1 MSSSLIIR
9 TRKQL
14 FEFCEKLIKDATL
27 KEQREKIY
35 TDLLKLPE
43 GYQFNLSKTWTDID
57 NETKYKICCLFISEN
72 MGYSFSDD
80 FQYIRRNR

>member
-1 MSSSLIIR
+1 MSSNLIIR
-9 TRKQL
+9 THKQL
-14 FEFCEKLIKDATL
+14 FKFCELIIKDEKL
-27 KEQREKIY
+27 KEQRDIIY

-43 GYQFNLSKTWTDID
+43 GYQFNLSKTWADID

-72 MGYSFSDD
+72 MGYSFSED